1 MEKNTRQ
8 DFTLISTDAGLHR
21 LLNYFKTNEV
31 TEIAMDF
38 EGEFNLH
45 VYGEKLCLIQV
56 YDRKNRFIIDPLS
69 VNDGEIRRFLE
80 TRIIKYMYGA
90 ESDIS
95 LVYKQ
100 YGLKLERV
108 YDQQLLVDTLG
119 YDKRGL
125 DAALERAL
133 GIVSGGKKKFQMYNW
148 TLRPINPDALE
159 YALADVLHLFDLN
172 AVLMKEIKK
181 AGKYDELIHRLVS
194 FSFDFDKQRV
204 PGIFK
209 QREYLSLPGEQQET
223 LKKVFDI
230 REDMARKNNVPPNVV
245 LDKKDLFA
253 VAREPRYIRQVRFDR
268 RMTEAMK
275 RELTE
280 KILAAGGTAD

>member
-1 MEKNTRQ
+1 
-8 DFTLISTDAGLHR
+8 
-21 LLNYFKTNEV
+21 
-31 TEIAMDF
+31 MDF